1 MLHVAVTW
9 LTLYCLLYTCVGLCV
24 ALCLIEGKVC
34 MTGGRVGGGMSSR
47 EFAVTTSTVEC
58 LSSVVQPTHRTIEHP
73 LPWRRPTSDPPASV
87 TPHPPRGGGV
97 SH

>member
-1 MLHVAVTW
+1 
-9 LTLYCLLYTCVGLCV
+9 
-24 ALCLIEGKVC
+24 
-34 MTGGRVGGGMSSR
+34 MSSR
-47 EFAVTTSTVEC
+47 KFAVTTSTVEC
-58 LSSVVQPTHRTIEHP
+58 LSSVAQPTHRTIEHP

>member
-34 MTGGRVGGGMSSR
+34 MTGGRVEGGDEQQKVRCHHLDG
-47 EFAVTTSTVEC
+47 
-58 LSSVVQPTHRTIEHP
+58 
-73 LPWRRPTSDPPASV
+73 
-87 TPHPPRGGGV
+87 
-97 SH
+97 